1 MSYKLNK
8 TDGSLLVDLVDGQL
22 DTTSSDLTLIGRNY
36 SGFGEVLNENFI
48 QLLENFSNSAAPT
61 NPIRGQLWFDTT
73 ENRLKVYNGTEFTAS
88 GGVTVQATQPN
99 MVAGDL
105 WIDSNAGQLY
115 FFDGTNRRLAG
126 PVYSRQS
133 GTSGFT
139 VVSVLDTQSITNYVV
154 KMFVGGSLVGVHSNA
169 SFTPA
174 AGAQITELV
183 TSANPTGAIKK
194 GFNTVGTDYKF
205 VGTSTVSEA
214 LIDGA
219 GIIRTGDQYL
229 TADSDDT
236 TTGAISI
243 QNDEGLTLG
252 GSLQSQLNTKNNG
265 HLTIQQNLTDK
276 NVEIIVRRPADT
288 SALKIDT
295 AGGYVGIFKAN
306 PTKTLDVGGDV
317 NIDGNLVVSGTQTS
331 IDVTT
336 LVVEDKN
343 IDLGKK
349 DDGTVGNDAAVDD
362 GGIILNSSD
371 GNKTF
376 VWKDGTDSWTSSEN
390 IDLAAGKGFY
400 IGTNAVLTDTGAG
413 YALGPN
419 VNSAPGLTTIGTLNE
434 ATIANVKIGLTDGLI
449 TSLNANALKLDS
461 ATSSIEVQNKRISGV
476 ADPTGAQDVAT
487 KSYADGS
494 TVIGVQLDI
503 TNLGANSGNSF
514 APVAAILE
522 QLFPAGGYT
531 VTGSSYFNG
540 RQIAAR
546 AEGAIARVRTTDYG
560 SGGGFTIPSIAL
572 SSFKNFTPVDQTI
585 LAAQRTIS
593 AITVDQTVTYLGSPT
608 AATKITCSSAHF
620 YESGQAVVVSGTTGT
635 NSGANPTTIDG
646 NYTVVRAEDPSEAPN
661 YVSIWINKD
670 TSGTTWQNFSY
681 NAASGTIERTPVVGA
696 ANKQV
701 LEDISDPTSVTGQIN
716 FAPTTQ
722 ILQFGINNGAWV
734 FDQVIV

>member
-48 QLLENFSNSAAPT
+48 QLLENFANSAAPT
-61 NPIRGQLWFDTT
+61 NPVRGQLWFDTT
-73 ENRLKVYNGTEFTAS
+73 ENRLKVYNGTAFTAS

-105 WIDSNAGQLY
+105 WIDSNASQLY
-115 FFDGTNRRLAG
+115 FFDGTNLRLAG
-126 PVYSRQS
+126 PTFSRQS
-133 GTSGFT
+133 GTSGFQ
-139 VVSVLDTQSITNYVV
+139 VASVLDTQSITNYVV

-169 SFTPA
+169 SFTPS

-183 TSANPTGAIKK
+183 TSANPTGAITK

-214 LIDGA
+214 LKDGA

-252 GSLQSQLNTKNNG
+252 GSLQSQLNTKNAG

-288 SALKIDT
+288 SAFKIDT

-390 IDLAAGKGFY
+390 IDLASGKGIK
-400 IGTNAVLTDTGAG
+400 IGTNSVLTET
-413 YALGPN
+413 ALGSS
-419 VNSAPGLTTIGTLNE
+419 VISAPGLTTIGTLNE
-434 ATIANVKIGLTDGLI
+434 ATIANVKIGPTDGLI
-449 TSLNANALKLDS
+449 TSLNANALRLDS

-476 ADPTGAQDVAT
+476 ADPTSAQDVAT

-503 TNLGANSGNSF
+503 TGLGANAGNGF
-514 APVAAILE
+514 APVLTLLE

-531 VTGSSYFNG
+531 VSGSSYFNG
-540 RQIAAR
+540 KQIAAR
-546 AEGAIARVRTTDYG
+546 ANGAIARVRTTDYG
-560 SGGGFTIPSIAL
+560 TGGGFTIPSIAL
-572 SSFKNFTPVDQTI
+572 STFKNFTPVDQTI
-585 LAAQRTIS
+585 LAAQRTIQ
-593 AITVDQTVTYLGSPT
+593 AVTVDQTVTYLGSPT

-620 YESGQAVVVSGTTGT
+620 YESGQAVVISGTTGT

-661 YVSIWINKD
+661 YVSIWVNKD
-670 TSGTTWQNFSY
+670 TSGGTWSSFSY

-701 LEDISDPTSVTGQIN
+701 LEDISDPTGVTGTIN
-716 FAPTTQ
+716 FAPTVQ
-722 ILQFGINNGAWV
+722 VLQFGVNNGAWV
-734 FDQVIV
+734 FDQVIVP

>member
-48 QLLENFSNSAAPT
+48 QLLENFANSAAPT
-61 NPIRGQLWFDTT
+61 NPVRGQLWFDTT
-73 ENRLKVYNGTEFTAS
+73 ENRLKVYNGTAFTAS
-88 GGVTVQATQPN
+88 GGVTVQASQPN

-105 WIDSNAGQLY
+105 WIDSNASQLY
-115 FFDGTNRRLAG
+115 FFDGTNLRLAG
-126 PVYSRQS
+126 PTYSRQS

-169 SFTPA
+169 SFTPS

-183 TSANPTGAIKK
+183 TSANPTGAITK

-214 LIDGA
+214 LKDGA
-219 GIIRTGDQYL
+219 GVVRTGDQYL

-236 TTGAISI
+236 TTGAITI
-243 QNDEGLTLG
+243 QNNGGLTIGLNN
-252 GSLQSQLNTKNNG
+252 NTKLEFTNNAFTVANQ
-265 HLTIQQNLTDK
+265 LTGQD
-276 NVEIIVRRPADT
+276 VEVKVRRPAET
-288 SALKIDT
+288 SAIKIDT
-295 AGGYVGIFKAN
+295 TNARVGIFKAS
-306 PTKTLDVGGDV
+306 PSKTLDVGGDV

-390 IDLAAGKGFY
+390 IDLASGKG
-400 IGTNAVLTDTGAG
+400 IKINTNSVLTET
-413 YALGPN
+413 ALGSS
-419 VNSAPGLTTIGTLNE
+419 VTSAPGLTTIGTLNQ
-434 ATIANVKIGLTDGLI
+434 ATIANVKIGPTDGLI

-461 ATSSIEVQNKRISGV
+461 ATAAIEVQNKRISGV
-476 ADPTGAQDVAT
+476 ADPTAAQDVAT

-503 TNLGANSGNSF
+503 TGLGANAGNNY
-514 APVAAILE
+514 APVGTLLE
-522 QLFPAGGYT
+522 KLFPAGGYDST
-531 VTGSSYFNG
+531 SPQPPGSGNPSSPFYNSS
-540 RQIAAR
+540 IAAR
-546 AEGAIARVRTTDYG
+546 AQGVIARIRTLDYG
-560 SGGGFTIPSIAL
+560 STGGFSIPSIDIQ
-572 SSFKNFTPVDQTI
+572 SQINFTPVDQTI
-585 LAAQRTIS
+585 TAAQRTIS
-593 AITVDQTVTYLGSPT
+593 SVTTYAQDNNLGT
-608 AATKITCSSAHF
+608 TTKLTMSAAHF
-620 YESGQAVVVSGTTGT
+620 YETGQAIVVSGTTF
-635 NSGANPTTIDG
+635 SGGIGTIDG
-646 NYTVVRAEDPSEAPN
+646 NYTVQGAEFPAESPN
-661 YVSIWINKD
+661 YVSITINYD
-670 TSGTTWQNFSY
+670 SQSSGLLGGNYNASSGT
-681 NAASGTIERTPVVGA
+681 AERTPVVGSS
-696 ANKQV
+696 NKQV
-701 LEDISDPTSVTGQIN
+701 VENITNPSGVTGTIT
-716 FAPTTQ
+716 FAPTTK
-722 ILQFGINNGAWV
+722 ILQFGVNSGAWE
-734 FDQVIV
+734 FDREIT

>member
-48 QLLENFSNSAAPT
+48 QLLENFANSAAPT
-61 NPIRGQLWFDTT
+61 NPVRGQLWFDTT
-73 ENRLKVYNGTEFTAS
+73 ENRLKVYNGTAFTAS

-105 WIDSNAGQLY
+105 WIDSNASQLY
-115 FFDGTNRRLAG
+115 FFDGTNLRLAG
-126 PVYSRQS
+126 PTFSRQS
-133 GTSGFT
+133 GTSGFQ
-139 VVSVLDTQSITNYVV
+139 VASVLDTQSITNYVV

-169 SFTPA
+169 SFTPS

-183 TSANPTGAIKK
+183 TSANPTGAITK

-214 LIDGA
+214 LKDGA

-243 QNDEGLTLG
+243 LNDEGLTLG
-252 GSLQSQLNTKNNG
+252 GSLQSQLNTKNAG

-288 SALKIDT
+288 SAFKIDT

-390 IDLAAGKGFY
+390 IDLASGKGIK
-400 IGTNAVLTDTGAG
+400 IGTNSVLTET
-413 YALGPN
+413 ALGSS
-419 VNSAPGLTTIGTLNE
+419 VISAPGLTTIGTLNE
-434 ATIANVKIGLTDGLI
+434 ATIANVKIGPTDGLI
-449 TSLNANALKLDS
+449 TSLNANALRLDS

-476 ADPTGAQDVAT
+476 ADPTSAQDVAT

-503 TNLGANSGNSF
+503 TGLGANAGNGF
-514 APVAAILE
+514 APVLTLLE

-531 VTGSSYFNG
+531 VSGSSYFNG
-540 RQIAAR
+540 KQIAAR
-546 AEGAIARVRTTDYG
+546 ANGAIARVRTTDYG
-560 SGGGFTIPSIAL
+560 TGGGFTIPSIAL
-572 SSFKNFTPVDQTI
+572 STFKNFTPVDQTI
-585 LAAQRTIS
+585 LAAQRTIQ
-593 AITVDQTVTYLGSPT
+593 AVTVDQTVTYLGSPT

-620 YESGQAVVVSGTTGT
+620 YESGQAVVISGTTGT

-661 YVSIWINKD
+661 YVSIWVNKD
-670 TSGTTWQNFSY
+670 TSGGTWSSFSY

-701 LEDISDPTSVTGQIN
+701 LEDISDPTGVTGTIN
-716 FAPTTQ
+716 FAPTVQ
-722 ILQFGINNGAWV
+722 VLQFGVNNGAWV
-734 FDQVIV
+734 FDQVIVP